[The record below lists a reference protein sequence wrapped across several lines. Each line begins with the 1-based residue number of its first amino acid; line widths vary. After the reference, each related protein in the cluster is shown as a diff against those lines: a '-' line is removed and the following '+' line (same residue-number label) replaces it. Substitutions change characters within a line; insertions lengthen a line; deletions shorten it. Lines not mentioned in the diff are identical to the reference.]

1 MTIALINTPY
11 KYEIEAVLKIFFPLE
26 RFKFIDGGEAC
37 ADDFISIVTD
47 EKVTVTIVL
56 NGETAEKT
64 FAETSEN
71 AVCKELYLMLAN
83 LTGITSP
90 WGIMTGIRPVRKVND
105 LLSLGK
111 ETAEIKAELQEKYLI
126 SDEKF
131 KLLMQTANV
140 QKSIFDRTRSQF
152 NSIPNEARDLPA
164 GASPQPFDKRAFSL
178 YVGIPFCPS
187 RCSYCSFVSHS
198 VKSASAKKLMH
209 PYVLRL
215 CEELDEI
222 AAIAKEFGLILQ
234 NIYVG
239 GGTPTALISADLE
252 LILEKIAEKF
262 DIFGANEYT
271 VEAGRADTITPE
283 NLRILKRQGVSRI
296 SVNPQTMNDDVLA
309 AIGRNHTKE
318 DVKSAFFAAREAGF
332 GNINTDLIT
341 GLPTDTAEGFL
352 TTLDEILALSPESIT
367 VHTLTLKRSSSLFSL
382 YKDSNDTV
390 AKMTNYAEEYLPT
403 MGYNPYYLYRQKNT
417 VGNLENVG
425 YAKKGFEN
433 LYNVYIM
440 EENQTILAAGAG
452 ASTKLVSAG
461 GKIDRVFNYKY
472 PYEYVSDFGE
482 IVARKDIIRKFYERE
497 LSQ

>member
-1 MTIALINTPY
+1 LKISLINTPY
-11 KYEIEAVLKIFFPLE
+11 KYEIEAVLKIFFPLT
-26 RFKFIDGGEAC
+26 RFQFSGEVC
-37 ADDFISIVTD
+37 ADDFVSIVTD
-47 EKVTVTIVL
+47 EKVTISL
-56 NGETAEKT
+56 KLGEKRAAVEIDRDYELSSRH
-64 FAETSEN
+64 ARGGVPAEN
-71 AVCKELYLMLAN
+71 AVCKELYLMLSA

-111 ETAEIKAELQEKYLI
+111 SEADIKAILQEKYLL
-126 SDEKF
+126 SDPKF
-131 KLLMQTANV
+131 DLLMQTANI
-140 QKSIFDRTRSQF
+140 QKSLLKPF
-152 NSIPNEARDLPA
+152 NERE
-164 GASPQPFDKRAFSL
+164 FSL
-178 YVGIPFCPS
+178 YIGIPFCPS

-215 CEELDEI
+215 LEELDEI
-222 AAIAKEFGLILQ
+222 AAIAKEFGLILR

-239 GGTPTALISADLE
+239 GGTPTALNSADLE
-252 LILEKIAEKF
+252 LILEKIAKKF

-332 GNINTDLIT
+332 ENINTDLIT

-352 TTLDEILALSPESIT
+352 KTLDEIIALAPESIT
-367 VHTLTLKRSSSLFSL
+367 VHTLTLKRSSSLYSL
-382 YKDSNDTV
+382 YKDDNDSV
-390 AKMTNYAEEYLPT
+390 ARMTNYAEEYLPT
-403 MGYNPYYLYRQKNT
+403 LGYNPYYLYRQKNT
-417 VGNLENVG
+417 IGNLENVG

-440 EENQTILAAGAG
+440 EETQTILAAGAG
-452 ASTKLVSAG
+452 ASTKLVSES

-472 PYEYVSDFGE
+472 PYEYVSNFEE
-482 IVARKDIIRKFYERE
+482 ITARKRIIREFYEKE
-497 LSQ
+497 LL